1 MARLCL
7 IAARILTAFTG
18 LWTLYW
24 LLHTAS
30 PSLYIYGLIDNCWP
44 ELNSDTKSVISI
56 ENKLEFDFGV
66 NARGQ
71 ERVRSTS
78 WCRAMGVS
86 VPLSQ
91 RLQPIHRWSGNIRGL
106 KVS

>member
-1 MARLCL
+1 M
-7 IAARILTAFTG
+7 
-18 LWTLYW
+18 
-24 LLHTAS
+24 LHTAS
-30 PSLYIYGLIDNCWP
+30 LSLYIYGLIDNCWP

-66 NARGQ
+66 TARGQ

-78 WCRAMGVS
+78 WCQAMGVS

-91 RLQPIHRWSGNIRGL
+91 RLQPANTAANTLLVRKYSRSQSELTFSCN
-106 KVS
+106 SQYN